1 MSKFKA
7 YGKKLKSLN
16 EMAIQKKV
24 CLRFED
30 CEKVPV
36 FFVLLLN
43 ERKNLINNKWFM
55 LWTLA
60 GVSLLWMWSLT

>member
-1 MSKFKA
+1 MLKCKA

-16 EMAIQKKV
+16 ENGNSKKV
-24 CLRFED
+24 CSRLED

-43 ERKNLINNKWFM
+43 EKKIWLIINDSCYE
-55 LWTLA
+55 LWLEF
-60 GVSLLWMWSLT
+60 LCFECDR

>member
-7 YGKKLKSLN
+7 YEKKLKSLN

-36 FFVLLLN
+36 FFVLLLD
-43 ERKNLINNKWFM
+43 ERKNLINNK
-55 LWTLA
+55 
-60 GVSLLWMWSLT
+60 

>member
-1 MSKFKA
+1 MLKFKA

-16 EMAIQKKV
+16 ENGNSKKV

-43 ERKNLINNKWFM
+43 EEKIWLINDSCYE
-55 LWTLA
+55 LWLEF
-60 GVSLLWMWSLT
+60 LCFECDR